1 MIIIVNNNAVDL
13 VFIAFL
19 VGGTGRAEIVIEFE
33 IRVLTRQ
40 ENKCINRGVIIR
52 FFFETLDYFNIA
64 VKEEE
69 KHTLHGFYWHFKT
82 QNEQK
87 IIYRFCFL

>member
-1 MIIIVNNNAVDL
+1 MIA
-13 VFIAFL
+13 
-19 VGGTGRAEIVIEFE
+19 FE

-64 VKEEE
+64 VKEEK
-69 KHTLHGFYWHFKT
+69 KHTTWFLLAFLKT